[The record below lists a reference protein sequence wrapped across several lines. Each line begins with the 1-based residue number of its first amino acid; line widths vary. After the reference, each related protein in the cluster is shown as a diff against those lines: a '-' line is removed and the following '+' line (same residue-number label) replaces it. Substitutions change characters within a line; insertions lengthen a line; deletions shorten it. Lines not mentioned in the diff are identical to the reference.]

1 MADVHGNDLK
11 GIVLTLALVGLCWA
25 VTLFIKNKK
34 LFGPMSAEVGR
45 KILHIGVSNFAF
57 IYLYVF
63 ESWYIPFAGL
73 LGFAVMNV
81 FVELRTDMGR
91 GWGMVEYPLVSALMI
106 LLVHLGVGTPRAFAA
121 ALLGM
126 GYGDG
131 LAPLA
136 GRAVK
141 SPVIPGT
148 KGKTLSGS
156 AVLFAAVFIVC
167 LAVTGLSAGACLL
180 TALLAAAA
188 EAWTPFGLDNV
199 SLPLVVFTM
208 TGIVYV

>member
-1 MADVHGNDLK
+1 MHGNDLK
-11 GIVLTLALVGLCWA
+11 GIALTLALVGLCWILA
-25 VTLFIKNKK
+25 LLIKKK
-34 LFGPMSAEVGR
+34 RVFGSMSAEVGR
-45 KILHIGVSNFAF
+45 KVLHIGVSNFAF

-63 ESWYIPFAGL
+63 ESWYVPFAGL
-73 LGFAVMNV
+73 LAFAVLNV
-81 FVELRTDMGR
+81 FVELRSDMGR

-131 LAPLA
+131 FAPLA
-136 GRAVK
+136 GRAIK

-148 KGKTLSGS
+148 RGKTLSGS
-156 AVLFAAVFIVC
+156 AVLFVSVFAVC
-167 LAVTGLSAGACLL
+167 LGVTDLGLPACLL
-180 TALLAAAA
+180 TTLLAAAA

-199 SLPLVVFTM
+199 TLPLVIFAM

>member
-1 MADVHGNDLK
+1 
-11 GIVLTLALVGLCWA
+11 
-25 VTLFIKNKK
+25 
-34 LFGPMSAEVGR
+34 MSAEVAR
-45 KILHIGVSNFAF
+45 KVLHIGVSNFAF

-73 LGFAVMNV
+73 LAFAVMNV
-81 FVELRTDMGR
+81 FVELRSDMGR

-106 LLVHLGVGTPRAFAA
+106 LLVHLGVGTPQAFAA

-136 GRAVK
+136 AAIIGGP
-141 SPVIPGT
+141 SIPGS
-148 KGKTLSGS
+148 KGKTYAGS
-156 AVLFAAVFIVC
+156 TVLLLCVFAAC
-167 LAVTGLSAGACLL
+167 LLVTDLSIGICFL
-180 TALLAAAA
+180 TALLGALA
-188 EAWTPFGLDNV
+188 EAYTPFGLDNV
-199 SLPLVVFTM
+199 TLPLVIFAM

>member
-1 MADVHGNDLK
+1 MHGNDLK
-11 GIVLTLALVGLCWA
+11 GIAITLALVAFCWA
-25 VTLFIKNKK
+25 LALLIKRKNV
-34 LFGPMSAEVGR
+34 FGSMSAEVGR

-63 ESWYIPFAGL
+63 ESWYIPFSGLLVFAGL
-73 LGFAVMNV
+73 NV
-81 FVELRTDMGR
+81 FVELRSDMGR

-136 GRAVK
+136 GMAIK

-156 AVLFAAVFIVC
+156 AVLFVSVLAVC
-167 LAVTGLSAGACLL
+167 LAVTKLGMPACFL
-180 TALLAAAA
+180 TSLLAAAA
-188 EAWTPFGLDNV
+188 EAWTPFGLDNIT
-199 SLPLVVFTM
+199 LPLVIFAM